1 MIDQPNDLTGQL
13 VRLALEE
20 DLGPAGDVTSEAIF
34 GPHDLAKAT
43 FVAREEIIVAG
54 LEVAARVYAELDGR
68 VHFRPLCADGDQR
81 EKGQPLAEVAGPARA
96 LLSGERTAL
105 NFLQRLS
112 GIATLTRAFAKAIE
126 GTGCRLLDTRKTSPG
141 HRVLDKA
148 AVRAGGGRNHRM
160 GLFDGILIKD
170 NHIAA
175 AGGLSQAVQRAR
187 AGAHALLRIE
197 LEVDSLS
204 QLEEA
209 LGLPVDIVLLDN
221 MSLAD
226 LRTAVERRAIRKP
239 GLLLE
244 ASGGV
249 QLETVRAIAQTGV
262 DFISAGM
269 LTHGARA
276 VDIGLDAV

>member
-1 MIDQPNDLTGQL
+1 MRDLVDRL

-20 DLGPAGDVTSEAIF
+20 DLGPAGDVTSDAIF

-43 FVAREEIIVAG
+43 FVAREPMVVAG
-54 LEVAARVYAELDGR
+54 LEVAGRVYAELDGR

-81 EKGQPLAEVAGPARA
+81 EGGQPLAEVAGPARA
-96 LLSGERTAL
+96 LWAGERTAL
-105 NFLQRLS
+105 NFLQRLA

-141 HRVLDKA
+141 QRQLDKA
-148 AVRAGGGRNHRM
+148 AVLAGGGRNHRM

-187 AGAHALLRIE
+187 AGAHALLRVE
-197 LEVDSLS
+197 LEVDSLA
-204 QLEEA
+204 QLDEA

-226 LRTAVERRAIRKP
+226 LRTAVERRSIRRP
-239 GLLLE
+239 GLPLE

-249 QLETVRAIAQTGV
+249 RLETVRAIAETGV
-262 DFISAGM
+262 DFISAGV

-276 VDIGLDAV
+276 VDIGLDAE

>member
-1 MIDQPNDLTGQL
+1 LIDLVDRL

-20 DLGPAGDVTSEAIF
+20 DLGPSGDVTSAAIF
-34 GPHDLAKAT
+34 GPHDMAKG
-43 FVAREEIIVAG
+43 FLVAREPMVVAG
-54 LEVAARVYAELDGR
+54 LEVVARVYAALDPR
-68 VHFRPLCADGDQR
+68 VHFRPLCADGDHR
-81 EKGQPLAEVAGPARA
+81 PAKERLAEVAGPARA
-96 LLSGERTAL
+96 LWAGERTAL

-112 GIATLTRAFAKAIE
+112 GIATLTGAFAKAIE

-141 HRVLDKA
+141 QRLLDKA
-148 AVRAGGGRNHRM
+148 AVLAGGGHNHRM

-175 AGGLSQAVQRAR
+175 AGGLSEAVTRAR

-197 LEVDSLS
+197 VEVDSLA

-209 LGLPVDIVLLDN
+209 LALPVDVVLLDN
-221 MSLAD
+221 MSLED
-226 LRTAVERRAIRKP
+226 LRRAVERRNSLKP
-239 GLLLE
+239 GVLLE

-249 QLETVRAIAQTGV
+249 RLENVRAIAETGV
-262 DFISAGM
+262 DFISSGA

-276 VDIGLDAV
+276 VDIGLDAEG

>member
-1 MIDQPNDLTGQL
+1 MSDLIDRL

-20 DLGPAGDVTSEAIF
+20 DLGPAGDVTSDAIF

-43 FVAREEIIVAG
+43 FVAREPMVVAG
-54 LEVAARVYAELDGR
+54 LDVAARVYAALDSR
-68 VHFRPLCADGDQR
+68 VHFRPQCEDGDQR
-81 EKGQPLAEVAGPARA
+81 EAGQPLAEVAGPARGLWA
-96 LLSGERTAL
+96 GERTAL
-105 NFLQRLS
+105 NFLQRLA

-141 HRVLDKA
+141 HRLLDKA

-187 AGAHALLRIE
+187 AGAHALLRVE
-197 LEVDSLS
+197 LEVDSLA
-204 QLEEA
+204 QLDEA

-226 LRTAVERRAIRKP
+226 LRTAVERRSIRRP
-239 GLLLE
+239 GLPLE

-249 QLETVRAIAQTGV
+249 RLETVRAIAETGV
-262 DFISAGM
+262 DFISAGV

-276 VDIGLDAV
+276 VDIGLDAE

>member
-1 MIDQPNDLTGQL
+1 MNDLIGDV

-20 DLGPAGDVTSEAIF
+20 DLGPGGDVTSEAIF
-34 GPHDLAKAT
+34 GPHDLAKA
-43 FVAREEIIVAG
+43 FVVSRESLVVAG
-54 LEVAARVYAELDGR
+54 LDVAARVYAALDAR

-81 EKGQPLAEVAGPARA
+81 EAGQRLAEVAGPARGLWA
-96 LLSGERTAL
+96 GERTAL

-141 HRVLDKA
+141 HRLLDKA

-175 AGGLSQAVQRAR
+175 AGSLAEAVTRAR

-197 LEVDSLS
+197 VEVDSLA

-209 LGLPVDIVLLDN
+209 MGLPVDIVLLDN
-221 MSLAD
+221 MSIAD
-226 LRTAVERRAIRKP
+226 LRLAVERRSVRKP

-249 QLETVRAIAQTGV
+249 RLENVRAIAETGV
-262 DFISAGM
+262 DFISAGV

-276 VDIGLDAV
+276 VDIGLDVE